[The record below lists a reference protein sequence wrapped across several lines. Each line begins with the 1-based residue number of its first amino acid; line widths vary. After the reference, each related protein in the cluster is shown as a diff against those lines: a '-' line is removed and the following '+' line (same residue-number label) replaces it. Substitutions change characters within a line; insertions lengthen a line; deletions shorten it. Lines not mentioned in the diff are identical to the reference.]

1 MAHEVSCHAG
11 ERPMQFEVRVAYSQ
25 QYEELEFLYKIHN
38 QFESQLQCDVELLLP
53 DRAELTINFF
63 PLS

>member
-1 MAHEVSCHAG
+1 
-11 ERPMQFEVRVAYSQ
+11 MQLEVRVAYSQ

-38 QFESQLQCDVELLLP
+38 QFESQLQCDLELLLP
-53 DRAELTINFF
+53 DRAELTINFI